1 MRTSRSLVLAAT
13 ALVVAVL
20 AGGEAVA
27 GRHESSRTGH
37 RHGGTTEPHPAP
49 SNPGQGD
56 DVERAF
62 VTGMVPHHQAAI
74 EMAQVVLD
82 RGRNPKVRA
91 LAQSII
97 DDQQN
102 EINEM
107 SAFAER
113 KWGFRPER
121 HRSGPMGVLMG
132 MPISMDM
139 SAMADHM
146 STTTQVDRMFLQMM
160 IPHHAAAISMADE
173 LFNQGSDQRL
183 VRMART
189 VMSSQ
194 AREIARM
201 QDLLDRSV

>member
-1 MRTSRSLVLAAT
+1 
-13 ALVVAVL
+13 
-20 AGGEAVA
+20 
-27 GRHESSRTGH
+27 
-37 RHGGTTEPHPAP
+37 
-49 SNPGQGD
+49 
-56 DVERAF
+56 
-62 VTGMVPHHQAAI
+62 
-74 EMAQVVLD
+74 
-82 RGRNPKVRA
+82 
-91 LAQSII
+91 
-97 DDQQN
+97 
-102 EINEM
+102 
-107 SAFAER
+107 
-113 KWGFRPER
+113 
-121 HRSGPMGVLMG
+121 
-132 MPISMDM
+132 MDM